1 MKRLTMTIKKLLL
14 ATFLITGT
22 LQAENSIGIDIN
34 SDDVEVL
41 ASINLN
47 TLTDYANGT
56 TYILDVNYLH
66 TDEDNLLGIG
76 FSGQNTLQ
84 GVQGLTLAF
93 GLKSVL
99 ADNFLALPLMAKG
112 VYTLPLI
119 DSIPTT
125 SVSLSVAYAPSV
137 LSFRD
142 ADSYSDFRLEADMEV
157 ISNVHVFTG
166 YRNIKTNYET
176 ADQTF
181 NNSFYGGLKLSF

>member
-1 MKRLTMTIKKLLL
+1 MMMKKLLL
-14 ATFLITGT
+14 AAFLITGS

-34 SDDVEVL
+34 SDDVEAL
-41 ASINLN
+41 ASVNLN
-47 TLTDYANGT
+47 ALADYANGT
-56 TYILDVNYLH
+56 TYILDANYLH

-84 GVQGLTLAF
+84 GVQGLTLAL
-93 GLKSVL
+93 GLKGVI
-99 ADNFLALPLMAKG
+99 ADNFLAFPLMAKG

-125 SVSLSVAYAPSV
+125 SVSLSASYAPSV
-137 LSFRD
+137 LSFRH
-142 ADSYSDFRLEADMEV
+142 ADSYSDVRLEADMEV

-176 ADQTF
+176 HDHTF

>member
-1 MKRLTMTIKKLLL
+1 MTIKNLLL

-34 SDDVEVL
+34 SNDVEVL
-41 ASINLN
+41 GSVNLN
-47 TLTDYANGT
+47 TLADYANGT

-84 GVQGLTLAF
+84 GVQGLTLSF

-112 VYTLPLI
+112 VYILPLV

-125 SVSLSVAYAPSV
+125 SVSLSAAYAPSV

-166 YRNIKTNYET
+166 YRNIKTNYEA